1 MSKWTPEMDE
11 SLLRLIKNN
20 HNNESLVLN
29 MKKSIHSIN
38 CRIGYLSYQM
48 YKQKVSIEE
57 IRNNTKLSEKH
68 INYYIEAYKKK
79 EKIDVTTQEYNDEGN
94 GLFSKSQQTAYD
106 CYKRGENIFITGPGG
121 TGKSYF
127 IKKVYE
133 DALKEQKNI
142 CVTAMTGCAA
152 LLLNCNAK
160 TIHSWGNLGLG
171 NEDEEKII
179 QRIIKFRKRD
189 NWIKTD
195 ILIVDEVSML
205 SGELFDT
212 INSIAKNFRKNA
224 SPFGGIQLI
233 FCGDFHQLPPVS
245 NDSTFCFESLE
256 WNNVFEKEILLKK
269 NFRQINDNTYQ
280 KILSE
285 IRNSTITKHSESLLN
300 QCCNKEKPDNI
311 EPTILFPIKRCADE
325 INITENNKLTTK
337 ENVYKMVYKK
347 PINKNI
353 EDEINKQKK
362 SLLCDESITLK
373 IGSQVM
379 CIVNLDQDNGVINGS
394 QGKIIGFDTE
404 TNDPIIKFFYK
415 NIVRTITKHTWIN
428 DKYKDYSISQ
438 IPLILSWAITI
449 HKSQGITLEY
459 ANIDIGSNI
468 FECGQSYVALS
479 RVKSLEGLYIRNF
492 NVSKIKSNKKV
503 IEYYKKFN

>member
-1 MSKWTPEMDE
+1 MDE
-11 SLLRLIKNN
+11 KLLNLIQKN
-20 HNNESLVLN
+20 HTEESLILN
-29 MKKSIHSIN
+29 MNKSLHKIN
-38 CRIGYLSYQM
+38 CRVGYLSYQM
-48 YKQKVSIEE
+48 YKEKLSIEE
-57 IRNNTKLSEKH
+57 IKNKTKLTTNY
-68 INYYIEAYKKK
+68 INYYIDAYKKK
-79 EKIDVTTQEYNDEGN
+79 ESPPTTIKEYTDEGN
-94 GLFSKSQQTAYD
+94 GLFSASQQTAYD

-133 DALKEQKNI
+133 DALKEKKNI
-142 CVTAMTGCAA
+142 WVTAMTGCAA

-160 TIHSWGNLGLG
+160 TLHSWGNLGLG
-171 NEDEEKII
+171 NEDEETII

-205 SGELFDT
+205 SCELFDT
-212 INSIAKNFRKNA
+212 INSIAKNFRKNI
-224 SPFGGIQLI
+224 SPFGGVQLI
-233 FCGDFHQLPPVS
+233 FCGDFHQLPPIS
-245 NDSTFCFESLE
+245 NDSNFCFESLE
-256 WNNVFEKEILLKK
+256 WNIVFKKEILLKK

-285 IRNSTITKHSESLLN
+285 IRNSTISKNSESLLN

-325 INITENNKLTTK
+325 INITENNKLTSK

-353 EDEINKQKK
+353 EHEINKQKK
-362 SLLCDESITLK
+362 SLLCDESIRLK

-379 CIVNLDQDNGVINGS
+379 CIVNLDQDNGIINGS
-394 QGKIIGFDTE
+394 QGKIIAFDTE

-415 NIVRTITKHTWIN
+415 NIVRTISKHTWIN
-428 DKYKDYSISQ
+428 DKYENYSISQ

-479 RVKSLEGLYIRNF
+479 RVKSLNGLYIRNL
-492 NVSKIKSNKKV
+492 NVSKIRSNKKV
-503 IEYYKKFN
+503 IEYYKRFN